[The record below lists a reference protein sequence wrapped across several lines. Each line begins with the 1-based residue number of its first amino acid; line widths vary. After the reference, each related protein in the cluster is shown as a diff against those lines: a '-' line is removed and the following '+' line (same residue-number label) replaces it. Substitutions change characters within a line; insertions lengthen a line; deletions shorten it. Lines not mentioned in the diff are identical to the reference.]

1 MILLWDVQNADRAI
15 VNGGLCS
22 AVIAAAAPLLTA
34 LQIPRISR
42 CLIVSGKRGKF
53 LDEREGAISSER
65 DTHTLSRSNAS

>member
-1 MILLWDVQNADRAI
+1 MKSGDVQNADRVSRI
-15 VNGGLCS
+15 VNGGFCS
-22 AVIAAAAPLLTA
+22 GAIAAAPTLTA

-65 DTHTLSRSNAS
+65 DTLSRSYAS

>member
-34 LQIPRISR
+34 LQIPRISC

-53 LDEREGAISSER
+53 LDEREEA
-65 DTHTLSRSNAS
+65 